1 MSEEPE
7 VHLVNGH
14 ISSSSSSANEAEQPA
29 AIPFQLRNNRANN
42 REKRSREASR
52 LVGTVKWFNAKV
64 GYGFI
69 TRHDTGEDIFVHFTA
84 ITRKNPRH
92 SMKSLGD
99 GEIVEFN
106 IMAANVTA
114 PGKFIFVSRNIKI
127 CYLILFLGGGP
138 VRGNPYVSYIPVR
151 RNDSFAAGDPGII
164 LPLRRF
170 PRSIDYGT
178 SRIPRWSPNTPFR
191 NMNM

>member
-1 MSEEPE
+1 MSDEA
-7 VHLVNGH
+7 VIHLANGH
-14 ISSSSSSANEAEQPA
+14 GSSSSSSSTPEISQPHEQIQ
-29 AIPFQLRNNRANN
+29 AIPFHLRANGINN

-69 TRHDTGEDIFVHFTA
+69 TRHDTGEDVFVHFTA

-114 PGKFIFVSRNIKI
+114 PGEF
-127 CYLILFLGGGP
+127 
-138 VRGNPYVSYIPVR
+138 
-151 RNDSFAAGDPGII
+151 
-164 LPLRRF
+164 
-170 PRSIDYGT
+170 
-178 SRIPRWSPNTPFR
+178 
-191 NMNM
+191 